1 MLNDIGIKG
10 EIAALKF
17 YVQNGYAFL
26 EKNYRSK
33 YGEIDIILK
42 NSEYIVFSEV
52 KTRKPDTFGKPSESV
67 DIRKRK
73 RIIKTASEYLSENP
87 TDLQPRFDV
96 TEVIYDAHG
105 HFFIN
110 NIENAFYQSDDYAAF

>member
-1 MLNDIGIKG
+1 MIYDIGMKG
-10 EIAALKF
+10 ENAALKF
-17 YVQNGYAFL
+17 YIQNGYEFVG
-26 EKNYRSK
+26 KNYRSK

-42 NSEYIVFSEV
+42 NAEYIVFSEV
-52 KTRKPDTFGKPSESV
+52 KTRNAKALVKPSESV

-73 RIIKTASEYLSENP
+73 RIIKTACEYLAENP

-96 TEVIYDAHG
+96 TEVIYDADG

-110 NIENAFYQSDDYAAF
+110 NIENAFWQTDDYSAF

>member
-1 MLNDIGIKG
+1 MMYDIGKKG

-17 YVQNGYAFL
+17 YIQNGYEFAG
-26 EKNYRSK
+26 KNYRSK

-52 KTRKPDTFGKPSESV
+52 KTRKSDVFAKP
-67 DIRKRK
+67 
-73 RIIKTASEYLSENP
+73 ENP

-96 TEVIYDAHG
+96 TEVIYDADG

-110 NIENAFYQSDDYAAF
+110 NIENAFWQTDDYSAF

>member
-1 MLNDIGIKG
+1 MIYDIGMKG
-10 EIAALKF
+10 ENAALTF
-17 YVQNGYAFL
+17 YIQNGYEFVG
-26 EKNYRSK
+26 KNYRSK

-42 NSEYIVFSEV
+42 NAEYIVFSEV
-52 KTRKPDTFGKPSESV
+52 KTRNAKALVKPSESV

-73 RIIKTASEYLSENP
+73 RIIKTACEYLAENP

-96 TEVIYDAHG
+96 TEVIYDADG

-110 NIENAFYQSDDYAAF
+110 NIENAFWQTDDYSAF

>member
-1 MLNDIGIKG
+1 MMYDIGKKG

-17 YVQNGYAFL
+17 YIQNGYEFAG
-26 EKNYRSK
+26 KNYRSK

-42 NSEYIVFSEV
+42 NAEYIVFSEV
-52 KTRKPDTFGKPSESV
+52 KTRNAKALVKPSESV

-73 RIIKTASEYLSENP
+73 RIIKTACEYLAENP

-96 TEVIYDAHG
+96 TEVIYDADG

-110 NIENAFYQSDDYAAF
+110 NIENAFWQTDDYSAF

>member
-1 MLNDIGIKG
+1 MIYDIGMKG
-10 EIAALKF
+10 ENAALKF
-17 YVQNGYAFL
+17 YIQNGYEFAG
-26 EKNYRSK
+26 KNYRSK

-52 KTRKPDTFGKPSESV
+52 KTRKSDVFAKPSEYV
-67 DIRKRK
+67 DRRKRK
-73 RIIKTASEYLSENP
+73 RIIKTACEYLIENP

-96 TEVIYDAHG
+96 TEVIYDADG

-110 NIENAFYQSDDYAAF
+110 NIENAFWQTDDYSAF